1 MKISEETF
9 FKEIRKG
16 VLHPVYIFEGEP
28 FLLEEAWKEL
38 VKTIETAVGK
48 GLVLK
53 KRLSTREISE
63 SELSELFL
71 TRSLG
76 FSKKVLWIYEFKGCS
91 HNLVRMIIKTLERPP
106 SSMYLAISPTGEQKV
121 VRDIFE
127 AAKKSNVP
135 CIKFST
141 PKAYQLPRWIQNR
154 MNRSGKSISLEGAK
168 YIVEIVGTDLYI
180 LDEELEKLS
189 LAVPGENITI
199 EDIYTFVAGSH
210 PSSPFEIMD
219 ALASGKP
226 HLAFMKLMEIIET
239 GEQPV
244 AFLGL
249 LARHVRL
256 LWQIKILEKA
266 SKNSAEIGSILNLPD
281 FIISRLIEQTRA
293 FSTDQLRIIHK
304 KLYEADVKLK
314 TSSIPPL
321 HVLSSLLLFYRP

>member
-28 FLLEEAWKEL
+28 FLVEEAWKEL
-38 VKTIETAVGK
+38 VATIETAVGK
-48 GLVLK
+48 GRVLK

-76 FSKKVLWIYEFKGCS
+76 FSKKAFWIYELKGCS
-91 HNLVRMIIKTLERPP
+91 HNLGRMIIKTLERPP
-106 SSMYLAISPTGEQKV
+106 SSMYLAISPAGEQKV
-121 VRDIFE
+121 VRDIVE
-127 AAKKSNVP
+127 AAKRFNIP

-141 PKAYQLPRWIQNR
+141 PRTYQLPRWIQNR
-154 MNRSGKSISLEGAK
+154 MNRSGKSISPEGAK
-168 YIVEIVGTDLYI
+168 YIVETVGTDLYI
-180 LDEELEKLS
+180 LDKELEKLS
-189 LAVPGENITI
+189 IAVSGENITI

-210 PSSPFEIMD
+210 PSSSFEIMD

-226 HLAFMKLMEIIET
+226 HLAFLRLTEILET

-249 LARHVRL
+249 LARHARL
-256 LWQIKILEKA
+256 LWQVKILEKD
-266 SKNSAEIGSILNLPD
+266 SKNGAKIGSILNLPD
-281 FIISRLIEQTRA
+281 FIISRLIEQSRA
-293 FSTDQLRIIHK
+293 FSTDQLRTIHK
-304 KLYEADVKLK
+304 KLYEADIKLK
-314 TSSIPPL
+314 TSSMPPL
-321 HVLSSLLLFYRP
+321 YVLSSVLLFYRK